1 MNDPDF
7 SEQANRRATRVTAK
21 AWRFEGEMH
30 EIASTFQEAGLP
42 SGFHEA
48 AAEIYHRLAGFKDS
62 PETPKLEDVLN
73 ALMK

>member
-1 MNDPDF
+1 
-7 SEQANRRATRVTAK
+7 VTAK

-42 SGFHEA
+42 NGFHEA

-62 PETPKLEDVLN
+62 PEHPKLEDVID
-73 ALMK
+73 ALLK